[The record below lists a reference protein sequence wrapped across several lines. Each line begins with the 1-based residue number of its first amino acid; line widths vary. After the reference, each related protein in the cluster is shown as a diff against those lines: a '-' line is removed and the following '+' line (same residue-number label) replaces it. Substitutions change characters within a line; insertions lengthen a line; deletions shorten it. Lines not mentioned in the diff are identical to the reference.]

1 MKKFFTL
8 IAAALMSVCASAE
21 SSQAGVKLTYVNMDN
36 PDVAIGEVAAGS
48 TAQVGYN
55 KISNGTVGFA
65 NTGWKVNYVGY
76 IQVDASAVEGTI
88 QNVSLT
94 FDVSGSTDS
103 KRTTGWG
110 VGYNSS
116 AWSAGMTYNTANLS
130 ITTLGAQQKTST
142 KSSGTFETKTF
153 DITDAFA
160 EDEDK
165 IVTIVVYETAAAGG
179 YLKNPS
185 ATVTYTTGSVS
196 NYYIVRE
203 LDSETQIDTIT
214 YKSAIVGTDVSASET
229 DKAAVYVDGVKYVY
243 VSGGDN
249 TIKVDEDDTK
259 NYIHLTFKEADK
271 IDYTIESSLGSV
283 LSVGTSYVGDA
294 VNYAYPRYQELN
306 GSLYQ
311 SSVNNKQYTN
321 TFTPTAEN
329 SVAVVN
335 YNASNIYNIVY
346 CNDGEFI
353 QGFEEVKTGNLSI
366 RASNGAA
373 GFTADDVKIVSLPA
387 GKYKMVV
394 GAFTSKTS
402 KSDLNFTVGDNA
414 YTASSSGNLS
424 ENTSPEFTL
433 TNEKND
439 VVFLGSTSS
448 VDAQLDYIYIQK
460 TGEYKYFEME
470 TNLPDTITVTL
481 GEVED
486 YAKLNLSK
494 YISVNTNADK
504 YFPIIYYAVAEE
516 GVDKKDA
523 TYTRVDSDKPLY
535 EVITEPGAYY
545 VFADVVAAY
554 GELIVGKK
562 STDTIVVV
570 LKEKEAEPA
579 EEPGVKYSYTLT
591 SDITALST
599 YAVTGGSIDLLSGS
613 LETKNNLYGQK
624 SGSAITAQVNMERK
638 LKVNDCIKLTMFCA
652 SSNKAT
658 GFDITKDGTTSLV
671 YFQLPS
677 DNNRDNKYTVEYIV
691 KESDVDLIGVDTFSI
706 KRITAADNLYLT
718 GVEVEVL
725 EKKAPEFT
733 VQPVGKNVKKY
744 EYVKIPVKATGFP
757 EPTYQWYVNG
767 EPVDYDSEFGIYIG
781 EPKTYTVYVTA
792 TNSEGSTN
800 SEVIE
805 LKALD
810 DIMVIG
816 NRFVVSTDVEVA
828 DGLSFIAENGKV
840 ILLENGNFSVQRADS
855 TEAPAGYSA
864 IISGT
869 VNPTVNVNDNI
880 ATGVCY
886 GVEPFKNGVFTF
898 VGKFNAGKEI
908 NIMKFTYGVEAKG
921 TAGSLQADVETEPV
935 SFKVGETE
943 YPSGSSFDA
952 NYNGPISFDVDNQH
966 GYIIYAT
973 GSKIGMYGFY
983 FTEAT
988 AVDGVSEA
996 QESVKKEGKFI
1007 ENGQIVILKAGK
1019 KFNAA
1024 GAQIK

>member
-8 IAAALMSVCASAE
+8 IAAAMMALGVSAE
-21 SSQAGVKLTYVNMDN
+21 SYTPTVKMTYVNQSSADTSY
-36 PDVAIGEVAAGS
+36 GEVTSAS
-48 TAQVGYN
+48 TGYN
-55 KISNGTVGFA
+55 KFSNGTVGFG
-65 NTGWKVNYVGY
+65 N
-76 IQVDASAVEGTI
+76 
-88 QNVSLT
+88 
-94 FDVSGSTDS
+94 
-103 KRTTGWG
+103 TGWG
-110 VGYNSS
+110 VNYITYIEVDASGLPENATVTEAKLTATVSGPDRGHTFNIGYNTS
-116 AWSAGMTYNTANLS
+116 AWSADLTYNTADKTATSLNSTLTTTAGRGS
-130 ITTLGAQQKTST
+130 IG
-142 KSSGTFETKTF
+142 TKTGDF
-153 DITDAFA
+153 IITDAF
-160 EDEDK
+160 K
-165 IVTIVVYETAAAGG
+165 SSKKVTLLIWDTAAGG
-179 YLKNPS
+179 GTVSDVS
-185 ATVTYTTGSVS
+185 ASITYTTETTSS
-196 NYYIVRE
+196 YYVVRE
-203 LDSETQIDTIT
+203 LDANTQIDTIT
-214 YKSAIVGTDVSASET
+214 YIGTIVGTDVSASET

-243 VSGGDN
+243 VSGDN

-353 QGFEEVKTGNLSI
+353 QGFEEVKTGNLPI

-402 KSDLNFTVGDNA
+402 QSDLNFTVGDNA

-494 YISVNTNADK
+494 YISVNTNADE

-591 SDITALST
+591 SEITALGT
-599 YAVTGGSIDLLSGS
+599 YEVTGGSIDLLSGS
-613 LETKNNLYGQK
+613 LEKKNELYGQK

-677 DNNRDNKYTVEYIV
+677 GYNKANKYTVEYIV

-767 EPVDYDSEFGIYIG
+767 EPVDYDSELGIYIG

-792 TNSEGSTN
+792 TNSEGSTK
-800 SEVIE
+800 SEEIE

-810 DIMVIG
+810 DITVNG
-816 NRFVVSTDVEVA
+816 NSFVVSPDMEVA
-828 DGLSFIAENGKV
+828 DGLSFISENGEV
-840 ILLENGNFSVQRADS
+840 TLLENGNFSVQRADS

-886 GVEPFKNGVFTF
+886 GVVPFKNGVFTF
-898 VGKFNAGKEI
+898 VGKFNAGKAI

-943 YPSGSSFDA
+943 YPSGSTFDA

-973 GSKIGMYGFY
+973 GSKIGMYGFD

>member
-8 IAAALMSVCASAE
+8 IAAAMMALGVSAE
-21 SSQAGVKLTYVNMDN
+21 SYTPTVKMTYVNQSSADTSY
-36 PDVAIGEVAAGS
+36 GEVTSAS
-48 TAQVGYN
+48 TGYN
-55 KISNGTVGFA
+55 KFSNGTVGFG
-65 NTGWKVNYVGY
+65 N
-76 IQVDASAVEGTI
+76 
-88 QNVSLT
+88 
-94 FDVSGSTDS
+94 
-103 KRTTGWG
+103 TGWG
-110 VGYNSS
+110 VNYITYIEVDASGLPENATVTEAKLTATVSGPDRGHTFNIGYNTS
-116 AWSAGMTYNTANLS
+116 AWSADLTYNTADKTATSLNSTLTTTAGRGS
-130 ITTLGAQQKTST
+130 IG
-142 KSSGTFETKTF
+142 TKTGDF
-153 DITDAFA
+153 IITDAF
-160 EDEDK
+160 K
-165 IVTIVVYETAAAGG
+165 SSKKVTLLIWDTAAGG
-179 YLKNPS
+179 GTVSGVS
-185 ATVTYTTGSVS
+185 ASITYTTETTSS
-196 NYYIVRE
+196 YYVVRE
-203 LDSETQIDTIT
+203 LDANTQIDTIT
-214 YKSAIVGTDVSASET
+214 YIGNVVGTDVSASET

-271 IDYTIESSLGSV
+271 IDYTIESSLGTV

-353 QGFEEVKTGNLSI
+353 QGFEEVKTGNLPI

-494 YISVNTNADK
+494 YISVNTNADE

-579 EEPGVKYSYTLT
+579 EKPGVKYSYTLT
-591 SDITALST
+591 SDITALGN

-613 LETKNNLYGQK
+613 FEKKNELYGQK

-677 DNNRDNKYTVEYIV
+677 GYNKANKYTVEYIV

-733 VQPVGKNVKKY
+733 VQPVGKNVKTY

-767 EPVDYDSEFGIYIG
+767 EPVDYDSELGIYIG

-828 DGLSFIAENGKV
+828 DGLSFISENGKV

-898 VGKFNAGKEI
+898 VGKFNAGKAI

-943 YPSGSSFDA
+943 YPSGSTFDA

-966 GYIIYAT
+966 GYIIYAS
-973 GSKIGMYGFY
+973 GSKIGMYGFD

>member
-8 IAAALMSVCASAE
+8 IAAAMMALGVSAE
-21 SSQAGVKLTYVNMDN
+21 SYTPTVKMTYVNQSSAD
-36 PDVAIGEVAAGS
+36 ASYGEVTSAS
-48 TAQVGYN
+48 TGFN
-55 KISNGTVGFA
+55 KFSNGTVGFG
-65 NTGWKVNYVGY
+65 N
-76 IQVDASAVEGTI
+76 
-88 QNVSLT
+88 
-94 FDVSGSTDS
+94 
-103 KRTTGWG
+103 TGWG
-110 VGYNSS
+110 VNFITYIEVDASGLPENATVTEAKLTATVSGPDRGHTFNIGYNTS
-116 AWSAGMTYNTANLS
+116 AWSADLTYNTADKTATSLNSTLTTTAGRGS
-130 ITTLGAQQKTST
+130 IG
-142 KSSGTFETKTF
+142 TKTGDF
-153 DITDAFA
+153 IITDAF
-160 EDEDK
+160 K
-165 IVTIVVYETAAAGG
+165 SSKKVTLLIWDTAAGG
-179 YLKNPS
+179 GTVSGVS
-185 ATVTYTTGSVS
+185 ASITYTTETTSS
-196 NYYIVRE
+196 YYVVRE
-203 LDSETQIDTIT
+203 LDANTQIDTIT
-214 YKSAIVGTDVSASET
+214 YIGNVVGTDVSASET

-243 VSGGDN
+243 VSGDN

-271 IDYTIESSLGSV
+271 IDYTIKSSLGSV

-353 QGFEEVKTGNLSI
+353 QGFEEVKTGNLPI

-402 KSDLNFTVGDNA
+402 QSDLNFTVGGNA
-414 YTASSSGNLS
+414 YTASSSVNLS

-494 YISVNTNADK
+494 YISVNTNADE

-570 LKEKEAEPA
+570 FKEKEAEPA

-591 SDITALST
+591 SEITALGT
-599 YAVTGGSIDLLSGS
+599 YAVTGGSIELVSGS

-624 SGSAITAQVNMERK
+624 SGSAQVNMERK
-638 LKVNDCIKLTMFCA
+638 LKVNDCIKLTMFCS

-677 DNNRDNKYTVEYIV
+677 GNNKDNKYTVEYIV

-706 KRITAADNLYLT
+706 KKITAADNLYLT

-767 EPVDYDSEFGIYIG
+767 EPVDYDSELGIYIG

-792 TNSEGSTN
+792 TNSEGSTK
-800 SEVIE
+800 SEEIE

-816 NRFVVSTDVEVA
+816 NSFVVSPDMEVA
-828 DGLSFIAENGKV
+828 DGLSFIAENGEV
-840 ILLENGNFSVQRADS
+840 TLLENGNFSVQAADA

-869 VNPTVNVNDNI
+869 VNPTVNFNDNT

-886 GVEPFKNGVFTF
+886 GVVPFKNGVFTF
-898 VGKFNAGKEI
+898 VGKFNAGKAI

-966 GYIIYAT
+966 GYIIYAS

>member
-8 IAAALMSVCASAE
+8 IAAAMMALGVSAE
-21 SSQAGVKLTYVNMDN
+21 SYTPTVKMTYVNQSSADTSY
-36 PDVAIGEVAAGS
+36 GEVTSAS
-48 TAQVGYN
+48 TGYN
-55 KISNGTVGFA
+55 KFSNGTVGFG
-65 NTGWKVNYVGY
+65 N
-76 IQVDASAVEGTI
+76 
-88 QNVSLT
+88 
-94 FDVSGSTDS
+94 
-103 KRTTGWG
+103 TGWG
-110 VGYNSS
+110 VNFITYIEVDASGLPENATVTEAKLTATVSGPDRGHTFNIGYNTS
-116 AWSAGMTYNTANLS
+116 AWSADLTYNTADKTATSLNSTLTTTAGRGS
-130 ITTLGAQQKTST
+130 IG
-142 KSSGTFETKTF
+142 TKTGDF
-153 DITDAFA
+153 IITDAF
-160 EDEDK
+160 K
-165 IVTIVVYETAAAGG
+165 SSKKVTLLIWDTAAGG
-179 YLKNPS
+179 GTVSGVS
-185 ATVTYTTGSVS
+185 ASITYTTETTSS
-196 NYYIVRE
+196 YYVVRE
-203 LDSETQIDTIT
+203 LDANTQIDTIT
-214 YKSAIVGTDVSASET
+214 YIGTIVGTDVSASET

-243 VSGGDN
+243 VSGDN

-271 IDYTIESSLGSV
+271 IDYTIKSSLGSV

-353 QGFEEVKTGNLSI
+353 QGFEEVKTGNLPI

-402 KSDLNFTVGDNA
+402 SQYNLNFTVGDNA

-494 YISVNTNADK
+494 YISVNTNADE

-523 TYTRVDSDKPLY
+523 KYTRADSNKPLY

-591 SDITALST
+591 SDIKALGT
-599 YAVTGGSIDLLSGS
+599 YEVTGGSIELVSGS

-624 SGSAITAQVNMERK
+624 SGSAQVNMERK

-677 DNNRDNKYTVEYIV
+677 GNNKANKYTVEYIV

-733 VQPVGKNVKKY
+733 VQPVGKNVKTY

-800 SEVIE
+800 SDEIK

-816 NRFVVSTDVEVA
+816 NRFVVSPDVEVA
-828 DGLSFIAENGKV
+828 DGLSFIAENGEV
-840 ILLENGNFSVQRADS
+840 TLLENGNFSVQRADS

-869 VNPTVNVNDNI
+869 VNPTVNFNDNI

-886 GVEPFKNGVFTF
+886 GVVPFKNGVFTF
-898 VGKFNAGKEI
+898 VGKFNAGKAI

-921 TAGSLQADVETEPV
+921 TAGSLQADVETGPV

-943 YPSGSSFDA
+943 YPSGSTFDA
-952 NYNGPISFDVDNQH
+952 NYNGPISFNVDNQH
-966 GYIIYAT
+966 GYIIYAS
-973 GSKIGMYGFY
+973 GSKIGMYGFD

>member
-1 MKKFFTL
+1 
-8 IAAALMSVCASAE
+8 MSVCASAE
-21 SSQAGVKLTYVNMDN
+21 SSQAGVKLTYVDKDN

-88 QNVSLT
+88 QNVLLT
-94 FDVSGSTDS
+94 FDVSGSTDN

-130 ITTLGAQQKTST
+130 ITTLGAQQWTST

-353 QGFEEVKTGNLSI
+353 QGFEEVKTGNLPI

-402 KSDLNFTVGDNA
+402 SQYNLNFTVGDNA

-591 SDITALST
+591 SDITALRN

-613 LETKNNLYGQK
+613 FEEKNKLYGQK
-624 SGSAITAQVNMERK
+624 SGDAITAQVNMERK

-652 SSNKAT
+652 SSKKAT

-677 DNNRDNKYTVEYIV
+677 GNNKANKYTVEYIV

-828 DGLSFIAENGKV
+828 DGLSFIAENGEV
-840 ILLENGNFSVQRADS
+840 TLLENGNFSVQRADS

-886 GVEPFKNGVFTF
+886 GVVPFKNGVFTF
-898 VGKFNAGKEI
+898 VGKFNAGKAI

-943 YPSGSSFDA
+943 YASGSTFDA

-973 GSKIGMYGFY
+973 GSKIGMYGFD

>member
-1 MKKFFTL
+1 MALGVSAGDYTAPLTTTWSVQGGSNTAGVFTDTETHYYNNWGTSGWAAQAYTQFSL
-8 IAAALMSVCASAE
+8 ENIPVGESVTKATYTVTLNCSRGTRTADVTVLPVGANPADYQVLKAKADCGTQVATYSDITTSYATKTIDVTEQVKAALANGDSYIIM
-21 SSQAGVKLTYVNMDN
+21 
-36 PDVAIGEVAAGS
+36 AI
-48 TAQVGYN
+48 
-55 KISNGTVGFA
+55 
-65 NTGWKVNYVGY
+65 
-76 IQVDASAVEGTI
+76 
-88 QNVSLT
+88 
-94 FDVSGSTDS
+94 
-103 KRTTGWG
+103 
-110 VGYNSS
+110 
-116 AWSAGMTYNTANLS
+116 
-130 ITTLGAQQKTST
+130 
-142 KSSGTFETKTF
+142 
-153 DITDAFA
+153 
-160 EDEDK
+160 
-165 IVTIVVYETAAAGG
+165 
-179 YLKNPS
+179 
-185 ATVTYTTGSVS
+185 
-196 NYYIVRE
+196 
-203 LDSETQIDTIT
+203 
-214 YKSAIVGTDVSASET
+214 
-229 DKAAVYVDGVKYVY
+229 
-243 VSGGDN
+243 
-249 TIKVDEDDTK
+249 
-259 NYIHLTFKEADK
+259 
-271 IDYTIESSLGSV
+271 
-283 LSVGTSYVGDA
+283 
-294 VNYAYPRYQELN
+294 
-306 GSLYQ
+306 
-311 SSVNNKQYTN
+311 
-321 TFTPTAEN
+321 
-329 SVAVVN
+329 
-335 YNASNIYNIVY
+335 
-346 CNDGEFI
+346 
-353 QGFEEVKTGNLSI
+353 
-366 RASNGAA
+366 SNGAA
-373 GFTADDVKIVSLPA
+373 GGNIYGKAGATPPTLSISTVDASNMSGYIVKYMYNDTEIQKADTLPGVKGEAITLTNSQKANIYTEDIKYIYASDDASAFTVGEDTVTVTVNFREAAVYDYTYNAKLGDSEYLLKTGQSFEGDEVTVYYPKYMVEGTTLYTSGAYPFKATFTPTSTNYKEYKQYNVAEENSNVVLYSEAEDISGVIPFEDGNTEIRMSGGAVGEADSVVVAILKA
-387 GKYKMVV
+387 GKY
-394 GAFTSKTS
+394 
-402 KSDLNFTVGDNA
+402 
-414 YTASSSGNLS
+414 
-424 ENTSPEFTL
+424 TL
-433 TNEKND
+433 TSSTRSGETKFYVDGENILTLSSTGAVTD
-439 VVFLGSTSS
+439 ATSS
-448 VDAQLDYIYIQK
+448 EFIIKEDGTSVMAKNVLTSNHKNYFDYVLIRR
-460 TGEYKYFEME
+460 TGEY
-470 TNLPDTITVTL
+470 T
-481 GEVED
+481 
-486 YAKLNLSK
+486 
-494 YISVNTNADK
+494 
-504 YFPIIYYAVAEE
+504 
-516 GVDKKDA
+516 
-523 TYTRVDSDKPLY
+523 
-535 EVITEPGAYY
+535 
-545 VFADVVAAY
+545 
-554 GELIVGKK
+554 
-562 STDTIVVV
+562 
-570 LKEKEAEPA
+570 

-591 SDITALST
+591 SDITALGN

-613 LETKNNLYGQK
+613 LEKKNELYGQK

-677 DNNRDNKYTVEYIV
+677 GYNKANKYTVEYIV

-733 VQPVGKNVKKY
+733 VQPVGKNVKTY

-757 EPTYQWYVNG
+757 EPTYQWYVDG

-810 DIMVIG
+810 DITVNG
-816 NRFVVSTDVEVA
+816 NSFVVSTDMEVA
-828 DGLSFIAENGKV
+828 DGLSFIAEYGKV

-886 GVEPFKNGVFTF
+886 GVEPLKNGVFTF
-898 VGKFNAGKEI
+898 VGKFNAGKAI

-973 GSKIGMYGFY
+973 GSKIGMYGFD

>member
-1 MKKFFTL
+1 M
-8 IAAALMSVCASAE
+8 ALGVSAE
-21 SSQAGVKLTYVNMDN
+21 SYTPTVKMTYVNQSDA
-36 PDVAIGEVAAGS
+36 DASYGEVTSAS
-48 TAQVGYN
+48 TGFN
-55 KISNGTVGFA
+55 KFSNGTVGFG
-65 NTGWKVNYVGY
+65 N
-76 IQVDASAVEGTI
+76 
-88 QNVSLT
+88 
-94 FDVSGSTDS
+94 
-103 KRTTGWG
+103 TGWG
-110 VGYNSS
+110 VNFITYIEVDASGLPENATVTEAKLTATVSGPDRGHTFNIGYNTS
-116 AWSAGMTYNTANLS
+116 AWSADLTYNTADKTATSLNSTLTTTAGRGS
-130 ITTLGAQQKTST
+130 IG
-142 KSSGTFETKTF
+142 TKTGDF
-153 DITDAFA
+153 IITDAF
-160 EDEDK
+160 K
-165 IVTIVVYETAAAGG
+165 SSKKVTLLIWDTAAGG
-179 YLKNPS
+179 GTVSDVS
-185 ATVTYTTGSVS
+185 ASITYTTETTSS
-196 NYYIVRE
+196 YYVVRE
-203 LDSETQIDTIT
+203 LDANTQIDTIT
-214 YKSAIVGTDVSASET
+214 YIGNVVGTDVSASET

-271 IDYTIESSLGSV
+271 IGYTIESSLGSV

-353 QGFEEVKTGNLSI
+353 QGFEEVKTGNLPI

-481 GEVED
+481 GEAED

-494 YISVNTNADK
+494 YISVNTNADE

-545 VFADVVAAY
+545 VFADVIAAY

-591 SDITALST
+591 SDIKALGT
-599 YAVTGGSIDLLSGS
+599 YEVTGGSIELVSGS

-624 SGSAITAQVNMERK
+624 SGSAQVNMERK
-638 LKVNDCIKLTMFCA
+638 LKVNDCIKLTMFCS

-677 DNNRDNKYTVEYIV
+677 GNNKANKYTVEYIV

-767 EPVDYDSEFGIYIG
+767 EPVDYDSELGIYIG

-792 TNSEGSTN
+792 TNSEGSTK
-800 SEVIE
+800 SEEIE

-810 DIMVIG
+810 DITVNG
-816 NRFVVSTDVEVA
+816 NSFVVSPDMEVA
-828 DGLSFIAENGKV
+828 DGLSFISENGEV
-840 ILLENGNFSVQRADS
+840 TLLENGNFSVQAADA

-869 VNPTVNVNDNI
+869 VNPTVNFNDNI

-886 GVEPFKNGVFTF
+886 GVVPFKNGVFTF
-898 VGKFNAGKEI
+898 VGKFNAGKAI

-943 YPSGSSFDA
+943 YPSGSTFDA
-952 NYNGPISFDVDNQH
+952 TYNGPISFDVDNQH

-973 GSKIGMYGFY
+973 GSKIGMYGFD

>member
-8 IAAALMSVCASAE
+8 IAAAMMALGVSAE
-21 SSQAGVKLTYVNMDN
+21 SYTPTVKMTYVNQSSADTSY
-36 PDVAIGEVAAGS
+36 GEVTSAS
-48 TAQVGYN
+48 TGYN
-55 KISNGTVGFA
+55 KFSNGTVGFG
-65 NTGWKVNYVGY
+65 N
-76 IQVDASAVEGTI
+76 
-88 QNVSLT
+88 
-94 FDVSGSTDS
+94 
-103 KRTTGWG
+103 TGWG
-110 VGYNSS
+110 VNFITYIEVDASGLPENATVTEAKLTATVSGPDRGHTFNIGYNTS
-116 AWSAGMTYNTANLS
+116 AWSADLTYNTADKTATSLNSTLTTTAGRGS
-130 ITTLGAQQKTST
+130 IG
-142 KSSGTFETKTF
+142 TKTGDF
-153 DITDAFA
+153 IITDAF
-160 EDEDK
+160 K
-165 IVTIVVYETAAAGG
+165 SSKKVTLLIWDTAAGG
-179 YLKNPS
+179 GTVSGVS
-185 ATVTYTTGSVS
+185 ASITYTTETTSS
-196 NYYIVRE
+196 YYVVRE
-203 LDSETQIDTIT
+203 LDANTQIDTIT
-214 YKSAIVGTDVSASET
+214 YIGTIVGTDVSASET

-353 QGFEEVKTGNLSI
+353 QGFEEVKTGNLPI

-494 YISVNTNADK
+494 YISVNTNADE

-591 SDITALST
+591 SDITALGT
-599 YAVTGGSIDLLSGS
+599 YAVTGGSIELVSGS

-624 SGSAITAQVNMERK
+624 SGSAQVNMERK
-638 LKVNDCIKLTMFCA
+638 LKVNDCIKLTMFCS

-677 DNNRDNKYTVEYIV
+677 GNNKANKYTVEYIV

-767 EPVDYDSEFGIYIG
+767 EPVDYDSELGIYIG

-792 TNSEGSTN
+792 TNSEGSTK
-800 SEVIE
+800 SEEIE

-810 DIMVIG
+810 DITVNG
-816 NRFVVSTDVEVA
+816 NSFVVSPDMEVA
-828 DGLSFIAENGKV
+828 DGLSFISENGEV
-840 ILLENGNFSVQRADS
+840 TLLENGNFSVQAADA

-869 VNPTVNVNDNI
+869 VNPTVNFNDNT

-886 GVEPFKNGVFTF
+886 GVVPFKNGVFTF
-898 VGKFNAGKEI
+898 VGKFNAGKAI

-943 YPSGSSFDA
+943 YASGSTFDA

-973 GSKIGMYGFY
+973 GSKIGMYGFD

>member
-8 IAAALMSVCASAE
+8 IAAAMMALGVSAGDYTAPLTTTWSVQGGSNT
-21 SSQAGVKLTYVNMDN
+21 AGVFTDTETHYYNNWGTSGWAAQAYTQFSLENIPVGESVTKATYTVTLNCSRGTRTADVTVLPVGAN
-36 PDVAIGEVAAGS
+36 PADYQVLKAKADCGTQVA
-48 TAQVGYN
+48 
-55 KISNGTVGFA
+55 
-65 NTGWKVNYVGY
+65 
-76 IQVDASAVEGTI
+76 
-88 QNVSLT
+88 
-94 FDVSGSTDS
+94 
-103 KRTTGWG
+103 
-110 VGYNSS
+110 
-116 AWSAGMTYNTANLS
+116 TYS
-130 ITTLGAQQKTST
+130 DITTSYA
-142 KSSGTFETKTF
+142 TKTI
-153 DITDAFA
+153 D
-160 EDEDK
+160 
-165 IVTIVVYETAAAGG
+165 VTEQV
-179 YLKNPS
+179 
-185 ATVTYTTGSVS
+185 
-196 NYYIVRE
+196 
-203 LDSETQIDTIT
+203 
-214 YKSAIVGTDVSASET
+214 
-229 DKAAVYVDGVKYVY
+229 KAALAN
-243 VSGGDN
+243 GDS
-249 TIKVDEDDTK
+249 
-259 NYIHLTFKEADK
+259 YIIMA
-271 IDYTIESSLGSV
+271 I
-283 LSVGTSYVGDA
+283 
-294 VNYAYPRYQELN
+294 
-306 GSLYQ
+306 
-311 SSVNNKQYTN
+311 
-321 TFTPTAEN
+321 
-329 SVAVVN
+329 
-335 YNASNIYNIVY
+335 
-346 CNDGEFI
+346 
-353 QGFEEVKTGNLSI
+353 
-366 RASNGAA
+366 SNGAA
-373 GFTADDVKIVSLPA
+373 GGNIYGKAGATPPTLSISTVDASNMSGYIVKYMYNDTEIQKADTLPGVKGEAITLTNSQKANIYTEDIKYIYASDDASAFTVGEDTVTVTVNFREAAVYDYTYNAKLGDSEYLLKTGQSFEGDEVTVYYPKYMVEGTTLYTSGAYPFKATFTPTSTNYKEYKQYNVAEENSNVVLYSEAEDISGVIPFEDGNTEIRMSGGAVGEADSVVVAILKA
-387 GKYKMVV
+387 GKY
-394 GAFTSKTS
+394 
-402 KSDLNFTVGDNA
+402 
-414 YTASSSGNLS
+414 
-424 ENTSPEFTL
+424 TL
-433 TNEKND
+433 TSSTRSGETKFYVDGENILTLSSTGAVTD
-439 VVFLGSTSS
+439 ATSS
-448 VDAQLDYIYIQK
+448 EFIIKEDGTSVMAKNVLTSNHKNYFDYVLIRR
-460 TGEYKYFEME
+460 TGEY
-470 TNLPDTITVTL
+470 T
-481 GEVED
+481 
-486 YAKLNLSK
+486 
-494 YISVNTNADK
+494 
-504 YFPIIYYAVAEE
+504 
-516 GVDKKDA
+516 
-523 TYTRVDSDKPLY
+523 
-535 EVITEPGAYY
+535 
-545 VFADVVAAY
+545 
-554 GELIVGKK
+554 
-562 STDTIVVV
+562 
-570 LKEKEAEPA
+570 

-591 SDITALST
+591 SDITALGN

-613 LETKNNLYGQK
+613 LEKKNELYGQK
-624 SGSAITAQVNMERK
+624 SGDAITAQVNMERK

-677 DNNRDNKYTVEYIV
+677 GYNKANKYTVEYIV

-733 VQPVGKNVKKY
+733 VQPVGKNVKTY

-757 EPTYQWYVNG
+757 EPTYQWYVDG

-810 DIMVIG
+810 DITVNG
-816 NRFVVSTDVEVA
+816 NSFVVSTDMEVA
-828 DGLSFIAENGKV
+828 DGLSFIAKYGKV

-973 GSKIGMYGFY
+973 GSKIGMYGFD

>member
-8 IAAALMSVCASAE
+8 IAAAMMALGVSAE
-21 SSQAGVKLTYVNMDN
+21 SYTPTVKMTYVNQSSADTSY
-36 PDVAIGEVAAGS
+36 GEVTSAS
-48 TAQVGYN
+48 TGYN
-55 KISNGTVGFA
+55 KFSNGTVGFG
-65 NTGWKVNYVGY
+65 N
-76 IQVDASAVEGTI
+76 
-88 QNVSLT
+88 
-94 FDVSGSTDS
+94 
-103 KRTTGWG
+103 TGWG
-110 VGYNSS
+110 VNFITYIEVDASGLPENATVTEAKLTATVSGPDRGHTFNIGYNTS
-116 AWSAGMTYNTANLS
+116 AWSADLTYNTADKTATSLNSTL
-130 ITTLGAQQKTST
+130 TTTAGKGST
-142 KSSGTFETKTF
+142 GTKTGDF
-153 DITDAFA
+153 IITDAF
-160 EDEDK
+160 K
-165 IVTIVVYETAAAGG
+165 SSKKVTLLIWDTAAGG
-179 YLKNPS
+179 GTVSGVS
-185 ATVTYTTGSVS
+185 ASITYTTETTSS
-196 NYYIVRE
+196 YYVVRE
-203 LDSETQIDTIT
+203 LDANTQIDTIT
-214 YKSAIVGTDVSASET
+214 YIGTIVGTDVSASET

-271 IDYTIESSLGSV
+271 IVYTINSSLGSV
-283 LSVGTSYVGDA
+283 LSGGTSYVGDA

-353 QGFEEVKTGNLSI
+353 QGFEEVKTGNLPI

-402 KSDLNFTVGDNA
+402 KNDLNFTVGDNA
-414 YTASSSGNLS
+414 YTASSSSNLS

-448 VDAQLDYIYIQK
+448 ADAQLDYIYIQK

-481 GEVED
+481 GEAED

-494 YISVNTNADK
+494 YISVNTNADE

-523 TYTRVDSDKPLY
+523 KYTRADSDKPLY
-535 EVITEPGAYY
+535 EVITEPGTYY

-579 EEPGVKYSYTLT
+579 EKPGVKYSYTLT
-591 SDITALST
+591 SGITELGN
-599 YAVTGGSIDLLSGS
+599 YAVTGGSIELVSGS
-613 LETKNNLYGQK
+613 LEEKNKLYGQK
-624 SGSAITAQVNMERK
+624 SGDAITAQVNMERK
-638 LKVNDCIKLTMFCA
+638 LKVNDCIKLTMFCS

-677 DNNRDNKYTVEYIV
+677 GNNKANKYTVEYIV

-767 EPVDYDSEFGIYIG
+767 EPVDYDSELGIYIG

-792 TNSEGSTN
+792 TNSEGSTK
-800 SEVIE
+800 SEEIE

-810 DIMVIG
+810 DITVNG
-816 NRFVVSTDVEVA
+816 NSFVVSPDMEVA
-828 DGLSFIAENGKV
+828 DGLSFISENGEV
-840 ILLENGNFSVQRADS
+840 TLLENGNFSVQAADA

-869 VNPTVNVNDNI
+869 VNPTVNFNDNT

-886 GVEPFKNGVFTF
+886 GVVPFKNGVFTF
-898 VGKFNAGKEI
+898 VGKFNAGKAI

-943 YPSGSSFDA
+943 YPSGSTFDA
-952 NYNGPISFDVDNQH
+952 TYNGPISFDVDNQH

-973 GSKIGMYGFY
+973 GSKIGMYGFD

>member
-1 MKKFFTL
+1 M
-8 IAAALMSVCASAE
+8 ALGVSAE
-21 SSQAGVKLTYVNMDN
+21 SYTPTVKMTYVNQSSADTSY
-36 PDVAIGEVAAGS
+36 GEVTSAS
-48 TAQVGYN
+48 TGYN
-55 KISNGTVGFA
+55 KFSNGTVGFG
-65 NTGWKVNYVGY
+65 N
-76 IQVDASAVEGTI
+76 
-88 QNVSLT
+88 
-94 FDVSGSTDS
+94 
-103 KRTTGWG
+103 TGWG
-110 VGYNSS
+110 VNFITYIEVDASGLPENATVTEAKLTATVSGPDRGHTFNIGYNTS
-116 AWSAGMTYNTANLS
+116 AWSADLTYNTADKTATSLNSTLTTTAGRGS
-130 ITTLGAQQKTST
+130 IG
-142 KSSGTFETKTF
+142 TKTGDF
-153 DITDAFA
+153 IITDAF
-160 EDEDK
+160 K
-165 IVTIVVYETAAAGG
+165 SSKKVTLLIWDTAAGG
-179 YLKNPS
+179 GTVSDVS
-185 ATVTYTTGSVS
+185 ASITYTTETTSS
-196 NYYIVRE
+196 YYVVRE

-214 YKSAIVGTDVSASET
+214 YIGNVVGTDVSASET

-283 LSVGTSYVGDA
+283 LSGGTSYVGDA

-353 QGFEEVKTGNLSI
+353 QGFEEVKTGNLPI

-481 GEVED
+481 GEAED

-494 YISVNTNADK
+494 YISVNTNADE

-591 SDITALST
+591 SDITALAN

-613 LETKNNLYGQK
+613 LEPKNGLYGQK
-624 SGSAITAQVNMERK
+624 SGDAITAQVNMERK
-638 LKVNDCIKLTMFCA
+638 LKVNDCIKLTMFCS

-677 DNNRDNKYTVEYIV
+677 GYNKANKYTVEYIV

-733 VQPVGKNVKKY
+733 VQPVGKNVKTY

-757 EPTYQWYVNG
+757 EPTYQWYVDG
-767 EPVDYDSEFGIYIG
+767 EPVDYNSEFGIYIG

-810 DIMVIG
+810 NIMVIG
-816 NRFVVSTDVEVA
+816 NRFVVSPDMEVA
-828 DGLSFIAENGKV
+828 DGLSFISENGEV
-840 ILLENGNFSVQRADS
+840 TLLENGNFSVQAADA

-869 VNPTVNVNDNI
+869 VNPTVNFNDNI

-886 GVEPFKNGVFTF
+886 GVVPLKNGVFTF
-898 VGKFNAGKEI
+898 VGKFNAGKAI

-943 YPSGSSFDA
+943 YDSGSTFDA

-973 GSKIGMYGFY
+973 GSKIGMYGFD

>member
-1 MKKFFTL
+1 M
-8 IAAALMSVCASAE
+8 ALGVSAE
-21 SSQAGVKLTYVNMDN
+21 SYTPTVKMTYVNQSSADTSY
-36 PDVAIGEVAAGS
+36 GEVTSAS
-48 TAQVGYN
+48 TGYN
-55 KISNGTVGFA
+55 KFSNGTVGFG
-65 NTGWKVNYVGY
+65 N
-76 IQVDASAVEGTI
+76 
-88 QNVSLT
+88 
-94 FDVSGSTDS
+94 
-103 KRTTGWG
+103 TGWG
-110 VGYNSS
+110 VNFITYIEVDASGLPENATVTEAKLTATVSGPDRGHTFNIGYNTS
-116 AWSAGMTYNTANLS
+116 AWSADLTYNTADKTATSLNSTL
-130 ITTLGAQQKTST
+130 TTTAGKGST
-142 KSSGTFETKTF
+142 GTKTGDF
-153 DITDAFA
+153 IITDAF
-160 EDEDK
+160 K
-165 IVTIVVYETAAAGG
+165 SSKKVTLLIWDTAAGG
-179 YLKNPS
+179 GTVSGVS
-185 ATVTYTTGSVS
+185 ASITYTTETTSS
-196 NYYIVRE
+196 YYVVRE
-203 LDSETQIDTIT
+203 LDANTQIDTIT
-214 YKSAIVGTDVSASET
+214 YIGTIVGTDVSASET

-271 IDYTIESSLGSV
+271 IVYTINSSLGSV
-283 LSVGTSYVGDA
+283 LSGGTSYVGDA

-353 QGFEEVKTGNLSI
+353 QGFEEVKTGNLPI

-402 KSDLNFTVGDNA
+402 KNDLNFTVGDNA
-414 YTASSSGNLS
+414 YTASSSSNLS

-448 VDAQLDYIYIQK
+448 ADAQLDYIYIQK

-481 GEVED
+481 GEAED

-494 YISVNTNADK
+494 YISVNTNADE

-523 TYTRVDSDKPLY
+523 KYTRADSDKPLY
-535 EVITEPGAYY
+535 EVITEPGTYY

-579 EEPGVKYSYTLT
+579 EKPGVKYSYTLT
-591 SDITALST
+591 SGITELGN
-599 YAVTGGSIDLLSGS
+599 YAVTGGSIELVSGS
-613 LETKNNLYGQK
+613 LEEKNKLYGQK
-624 SGSAITAQVNMERK
+624 SGDAITAQVNMERK
-638 LKVNDCIKLTMFCA
+638 LKVNDCIKLTMFCS

-677 DNNRDNKYTVEYIV
+677 GNNKANKYTVEYIV

-767 EPVDYDSEFGIYIG
+767 EPVDYDSELGIYIG

-792 TNSEGSTN
+792 TNSEGSTK
-800 SEVIE
+800 SEEIE

-810 DIMVIG
+810 DITVNG
-816 NRFVVSTDVEVA
+816 NSFVVSPDMEVA
-828 DGLSFIAENGKV
+828 DGLSFISENGEV
-840 ILLENGNFSVQRADS
+840 TLLENGNFSVQAADA

-869 VNPTVNVNDNI
+869 VNPTVNFNDNT

-886 GVEPFKNGVFTF
+886 GVVPFKNGVFTF
-898 VGKFNAGKEI
+898 VGKFNAGKAI

-943 YPSGSSFDA
+943 YPSGSTFDA
-952 NYNGPISFDVDNQH
+952 TYNGPISFDVDNQH

-973 GSKIGMYGFY
+973 GSKIGMYGFD

>member
-8 IAAALMSVCASAE
+8 IAAAMMALGVSAE
-21 SSQAGVKLTYVNMDN
+21 SYTPTVKMTYVNQSSAD
-36 PDVAIGEVAAGS
+36 ASYGEVTSAS
-48 TAQVGYN
+48 TGFN
-55 KISNGTVGFA
+55 KFSNGTVGFG
-65 NTGWKVNYVGY
+65 N
-76 IQVDASAVEGTI
+76 
-88 QNVSLT
+88 
-94 FDVSGSTDS
+94 
-103 KRTTGWG
+103 TGWG
-110 VGYNSS
+110 VNFITYIEVDASGLPENATVTEAKLTATVSGPDRGHTFNIGYNTS
-116 AWSAGMTYNTANLS
+116 AWSADLTYNTADKTATSLNSTLTTTAGRGS
-130 ITTLGAQQKTST
+130 IG
-142 KSSGTFETKTF
+142 TKTGDF
-153 DITDAFA
+153 IITDAF
-160 EDEDK
+160 K
-165 IVTIVVYETAAAGG
+165 SSKKVTLLIWDTAAGG
-179 YLKNPS
+179 GTVSGVS
-185 ATVTYTTGSVS
+185 ASITYTTETTSS
-196 NYYIVRE
+196 YYVVRE
-203 LDSETQIDTIT
+203 LDANTQIDTIT
-214 YKSAIVGTDVSASET
+214 YIGNVVGTDVSASET

-243 VSGGDN
+243 VSGDN

-271 IDYTIESSLGSV
+271 IDYTIKSSLGSV

-353 QGFEEVKTGNLSI
+353 QGFEEVKTGNLPI

-402 KSDLNFTVGDNA
+402 QSDLNFTVGGNA
-414 YTASSSGNLS
+414 YTASSSVNLS

-494 YISVNTNADK
+494 YISVNTNADE

-591 SDITALST
+591 SDITALGT

-613 LETKNNLYGQK
+613 FETKNNLYGQK

-638 LKVNDCIKLTMFCA
+638 LKVNDCIKLTMFCS

-677 DNNRDNKYTVEYIV
+677 GNNKANKYTVEYIV

-767 EPVDYDSEFGIYIG
+767 EPVDYDSELGIYIG

-792 TNSEGSTN
+792 TNSEGSTK
-800 SEVIE
+800 SEEIE

-816 NRFVVSTDVEVA
+816 NSFVVSPDMEVA
-828 DGLSFIAENGKV
+828 DGLSFIAENGEV
-840 ILLENGNFSVQRADS
+840 TLLENGNFSVQAADA

-869 VNPTVNVNDNI
+869 VNPTVNFNDNT

-886 GVEPFKNGVFTF
+886 GVVPFKNGVFTF
-898 VGKFNAGKEI
+898 VGKFNAGKAI

-966 GYIIYAT
+966 GYIIYAS

>member
-1 MKKFFTL
+1 M
-8 IAAALMSVCASAE
+8 ALGVSAE
-21 SSQAGVKLTYVNMDN
+21 SYTPTVKMTYVNQSSADTSY
-36 PDVAIGEVAAGS
+36 GEVTSAS
-48 TAQVGYN
+48 TGYN
-55 KISNGTVGFA
+55 KFSNGTVGFG
-65 NTGWKVNYVGY
+65 N
-76 IQVDASAVEGTI
+76 
-88 QNVSLT
+88 
-94 FDVSGSTDS
+94 
-103 KRTTGWG
+103 TGWG
-110 VGYNSS
+110 VNFITYIEVDASGLPENATVTEAKLTATVSGPDRGHTFNIGYNTS
-116 AWSAGMTYNTANLS
+116 AWSADLTYNTADKTATSLNSTLTTTAGRGS
-130 ITTLGAQQKTST
+130 IG
-142 KSSGTFETKTF
+142 TKTGDF
-153 DITDAFA
+153 IITDAF
-160 EDEDK
+160 K
-165 IVTIVVYETAAAGG
+165 SSKKVTLLIWDTAAGG
-179 YLKNPS
+179 GTVSGVS
-185 ATVTYTTGSVS
+185 ASITYTTETTSS
-196 NYYIVRE
+196 YYVVRE
-203 LDSETQIDTIT
+203 LDANTQIDTIT
-214 YKSAIVGTDVSASET
+214 YIGTIVGTDVSASET

-243 VSGGDN
+243 VSGDN

-271 IDYTIESSLGSV
+271 IDYTIKSSLGSV
-283 LSVGTSYVGDA
+283 LSGGTSYVGDA

-353 QGFEEVKTGNLSI
+353 QGFEEVKTGNLPI

-481 GEVED
+481 GEEED
-486 YAKLNLSK
+486 YAKLNFSD
-494 YISVNTNADK
+494 YIISVNTNADE

-570 LKEKEAEPA
+570 FKEKEAEPA

-591 SDITALST
+591 SGITALGN

-613 LETKNNLYGQK
+613 FEEKNKLYGQK
-624 SGSAITAQVNMERK
+624 SGSDITAQVNMERK

-677 DNNRDNKYTVEYIV
+677 GNNKDNKYTVEYIV

-706 KRITAADNLYLT
+706 KKITAADNLYLT

-792 TNSEGSTN
+792 TNSEGSTK
-800 SEVIE
+800 SEEIE

-816 NRFVVSTDVEVA
+816 NSFVVSPDMEVA
-828 DGLSFIAENGKV
+828 DGLSFIAENGEV
-840 ILLENGNFSVQRADS
+840 TLLENGNFSVQAADA

-869 VNPTVNVNDNI
+869 VNPTVNFNDNT

-886 GVEPFKNGVFTF
+886 GVVPFKNGVFTF
-898 VGKFNAGKEI
+898 VGKFNAGKAI

-943 YPSGSSFDA
+943 YDSGSTFDA

-966 GYIIYAT
+966 GYIIYAS
-973 GSKIGMYGFY
+973 GSKIGMYGFD

>member
-8 IAAALMSVCASAE
+8 IAAAMMALGVSAE
-21 SSQAGVKLTYVNMDN
+21 SYTPTVKMTYVNQSSADTSY
-36 PDVAIGEVAAGS
+36 GEVTSAS
-48 TAQVGYN
+48 TGYN
-55 KISNGTVGFA
+55 KFSNGTVGFG
-65 NTGWKVNYVGY
+65 N
-76 IQVDASAVEGTI
+76 
-88 QNVSLT
+88 
-94 FDVSGSTDS
+94 
-103 KRTTGWG
+103 TGWG
-110 VGYNSS
+110 VNYITYIEVDASGLPENATVTEAKLTATVSGPDRGHTFNIGYNTS
-116 AWSAGMTYNTANLS
+116 AWSADLTYNTADKTATSLNSTLTTTAGRGS
-130 ITTLGAQQKTST
+130 IG
-142 KSSGTFETKTF
+142 TKTGDF
-153 DITDAFA
+153 IITDAF
-160 EDEDK
+160 K
-165 IVTIVVYETAAAGG
+165 SSKKVTLLIWDTAAGG
-179 YLKNPS
+179 GTVSGVS
-185 ATVTYTTGSVS
+185 ASITYTTETTSS
-196 NYYIVRE
+196 YYVVRE
-203 LDSETQIDTIT
+203 LDANTQIDTIT
-214 YKSAIVGTDVSASET
+214 YIGTIVGTDVSASET

-243 VSGGDN
+243 VSGDN

-353 QGFEEVKTGNLSI
+353 QGFEEVKTGNLPI

-402 KSDLNFTVGDNA
+402 SQYNLNFTVGDNA

-494 YISVNTNADK
+494 YISVNTNADE

-545 VFADVVAAY
+545 VFADVIAAY

-591 SDITALST
+591 SDITALSN

-613 LETKNNLYGQK
+613 FETNNNLYGQK

-677 DNNRDNKYTVEYIV
+677 GNNKANKYTVEYIV

-733 VQPVGKNVKKY
+733 VQPVGKNVKTY

-816 NRFVVSTDVEVA
+816 NSFVVSPDMEVA
-828 DGLSFIAENGKV
+828 DGLSFISENGKV

-855 TEAPAGYSA
+855 TEAPVGYSA

-908 NIMKFTYGVEAKG
+908 NIMKFTYVVEAKG
-921 TAGSLQADVETEPV
+921 TAGSLQADAETEPV

-973 GSKIGMYGFY
+973 GSKIGMYGFD

>member
-8 IAAALMSVCASAE
+8 IAAAMMALGVSAE
-21 SSQAGVKLTYVNMDN
+21 SYTPTVKMTYVNQSSADTSY
-36 PDVAIGEVAAGS
+36 GEVTSAS
-48 TAQVGYN
+48 TGYN
-55 KISNGTVGFA
+55 KFSNGTVGFG
-65 NTGWKVNYVGY
+65 N
-76 IQVDASAVEGTI
+76 
-88 QNVSLT
+88 
-94 FDVSGSTDS
+94 
-103 KRTTGWG
+103 TGWG
-110 VGYNSS
+110 VNFITYIEVDASGLPENATVTEAKLTATVSGPDRGHTFNIGYNTS
-116 AWSAGMTYNTANLS
+116 AWSADLTYNTADKTATSLNSTLTTTAGRGS
-130 ITTLGAQQKTST
+130 IG
-142 KSSGTFETKTF
+142 TKTGDF
-153 DITDAFA
+153 IITDAF
-160 EDEDK
+160 K
-165 IVTIVVYETAAAGG
+165 SSKKVTLLIWDTAAGG
-179 YLKNPS
+179 GTVSGVS
-185 ATVTYTTGSVS
+185 ASITYTTETTSS
-196 NYYIVRE
+196 YYVVRE
-203 LDSETQIDTIT
+203 LDANTQIDTIT
-214 YKSAIVGTDVSASET
+214 YIGTIVGTDVSASET

-243 VSGGDN
+243 VSGDN

-271 IDYTIESSLGSV
+271 IDYTINSSLGSV

-353 QGFEEVKTGNLSI
+353 QGFEEVKTGNLPI

-402 KSDLNFTVGDNA
+402 SQYNLNFTVGDNA

-494 YISVNTNADK
+494 YISVNTNADE

-523 TYTRVDSDKPLY
+523 TYTRVDSDKTLY

-591 SDITALST
+591 SDITALSN

-613 LETKNNLYGQK
+613 FETKNNLYGQK

-677 DNNRDNKYTVEYIV
+677 GYNKANKYTVEYIV

-733 VQPVGKNVKKY
+733 VQPVGKNVKTY

-800 SEVIE
+800 SDEIK

-816 NRFVVSTDVEVA
+816 NRFVVSPDVEVA
-828 DGLSFIAENGKV
+828 DGLSFIAENGEV
-840 ILLENGNFSVQRADS
+840 TLLENGNFSVQRADS

-869 VNPTVNVNDNI
+869 VNPTVNFNDNI

-886 GVEPFKNGVFTF
+886 GVVPFKNGVFTF
-898 VGKFNAGKEI
+898 VGKFNAGKAI

-921 TAGSLQADVETEPV
+921 TAGSLQADVETGPV

-943 YPSGSSFDA
+943 YPSGSTFDA
-952 NYNGPISFDVDNQH
+952 NYNGPISFNVDNQH
-966 GYIIYAT
+966 GYIIYAS
-973 GSKIGMYGFY
+973 GSKIGMYGFD

>member
-1 MKKFFTL
+1 M
-8 IAAALMSVCASAE
+8 ALGVSAE
-21 SSQAGVKLTYVNMDN
+21 SYTPTVKMTYVNQSSADTSY
-36 PDVAIGEVAAGS
+36 GEVTSAS
-48 TAQVGYN
+48 TGYN
-55 KISNGTVGFA
+55 KFSNGTVGFG
-65 NTGWKVNYVGY
+65 N
-76 IQVDASAVEGTI
+76 
-88 QNVSLT
+88 
-94 FDVSGSTDS
+94 
-103 KRTTGWG
+103 TGWG
-110 VGYNSS
+110 VNFITYIEVDASGLPENATVTEAKLTATVSGPDRGHTFNIGYNTS
-116 AWSAGMTYNTANLS
+116 AWSADLTYNTADKTATSLNSTLTTTAGRGS
-130 ITTLGAQQKTST
+130 IG
-142 KSSGTFETKTF
+142 TKTGDF
-153 DITDAFA
+153 IITDAF
-160 EDEDK
+160 K
-165 IVTIVVYETAAAGG
+165 SSKKVTLLIWDTAAGG
-179 YLKNPS
+179 GTVSGVS
-185 ATVTYTTGSVS
+185 ASITYTTETTSS
-196 NYYIVRE
+196 YYVVRE
-203 LDSETQIDTIT
+203 LDANTQIDTIT
-214 YKSAIVGTDVSASET
+214 YIGNVVGTDVSASET

-353 QGFEEVKTGNLSI
+353 QGFEEVKTGNLPI

-494 YISVNTNADK
+494 YISVNTNADE

-579 EEPGVKYSYTLT
+579 EKPGVKYSYTLT
-591 SDITALST
+591 SDITALGN

-613 LETKNNLYGQK
+613 LEPKNNLYGQK
-624 SGSAITAQVNMERK
+624 SGDAITAQVNMERK

-677 DNNRDNKYTVEYIV
+677 GNNKANKYTVEYIV

-733 VQPVGKNVKKY
+733 VQPVGKNVKTY

-767 EPVDYDSEFGIYIG
+767 EPVDYDSELGIYIG

-816 NRFVVSTDVEVA
+816 NSFVVSTDMEVA
-828 DGLSFIAENGKV
+828 DGLSFIAEYGKV

-898 VGKFNAGKEI
+898 VGKFNAGKAI

-973 GSKIGMYGFY
+973 GSKIGMYGFD

>member
-8 IAAALMSVCASAE
+8 IAAAMMALGVSAE
-21 SSQAGVKLTYVNMDN
+21 SYTPTVKMTYVNQSSADTSY
-36 PDVAIGEVAAGS
+36 GEVTSAS
-48 TAQVGYN
+48 TGFN
-55 KISNGTVGFA
+55 KFSNGTVGFG
-65 NTGWKVNYVGY
+65 N
-76 IQVDASAVEGTI
+76 
-88 QNVSLT
+88 
-94 FDVSGSTDS
+94 
-103 KRTTGWG
+103 TGWG
-110 VGYNSS
+110 VNFITYIEVDASGLPENATVTEAKLTATVSGPDRGHTFNIGYNTS
-116 AWSAGMTYNTANLS
+116 AWSADLTYNTADKTATSLNSTLTTTAGRGS
-130 ITTLGAQQKTST
+130 IG
-142 KSSGTFETKTF
+142 TKTGDF
-153 DITDAFA
+153 IITDAF
-160 EDEDK
+160 K
-165 IVTIVVYETAAAGG
+165 SSKKVTLLIWDTAAGG
-179 YLKNPS
+179 GTVSDVS
-185 ATVTYTTGSVS
+185 ASITYTTETTSS
-196 NYYIVRE
+196 YYVVRE
-203 LDSETQIDTIT
+203 LDANTQIDTIT
-214 YKSAIVGTDVSASET
+214 YIGTIVGTDVSASET

-243 VSGGDN
+243 VSGDN

-353 QGFEEVKTGNLSI
+353 QGFEEVKTGNLPI

-402 KSDLNFTVGDNA
+402 QSDLNFTVGDNA

-481 GEVED
+481 GEAED
-486 YAKLNLSK
+486 YAKLNLSD
-494 YISVNTNADK
+494 YISVNTNAEK

-591 SDITALST
+591 SEITALRN

-613 LETKNNLYGQK
+613 FEKKNDLYGQK
-624 SGSAITAQVNMERK
+624 SGDAITAQVNMERK

-652 SSNKAT
+652 SSNRAT

-677 DNNRDNKYTVEYIV
+677 GNNKANKYTVEYIV

-706 KRITAADNLYLT
+706 KKITAADNLYLT

-767 EPVDYDSEFGIYIG
+767 EPVDYDSEKGIYIG

-800 SEVIE
+800 SDEIK

-816 NRFVVSTDVEVA
+816 NSFVVSTDMEVA
-828 DGLSFIAENGKV
+828 DGLSFISENGKV

-898 VGKFNAGKEI
+898 VGKFNAGKAI

-943 YPSGSSFDA
+943 YPSGSSFDE

-973 GSKIGMYGFY
+973 GSKIGMYGFD

>member
-8 IAAALMSVCASAE
+8 IAAAMMALGVSAE
-21 SSQAGVKLTYVNMDN
+21 SYTPTVKMTYVNQSSADTSY
-36 PDVAIGEVAAGS
+36 GEVTSAS
-48 TAQVGYN
+48 TGYN
-55 KISNGTVGFA
+55 KFSNGTVGFG
-65 NTGWKVNYVGY
+65 N
-76 IQVDASAVEGTI
+76 
-88 QNVSLT
+88 
-94 FDVSGSTDS
+94 
-103 KRTTGWG
+103 TGWG
-110 VGYNSS
+110 VNFITYIEVDASGLPENATVTEAKLTATVSGPDRGHTFNIGYNTS
-116 AWSAGMTYNTANLS
+116 AWSADLTYNTADKTATSLNSTL
-130 ITTLGAQQKTST
+130 TTTAGKGST
-142 KSSGTFETKTF
+142 GTKTGDF
-153 DITDAFA
+153 IITDAF
-160 EDEDK
+160 K
-165 IVTIVVYETAAAGG
+165 SSKKVTLLIWDTAAGG
-179 YLKNPS
+179 GTVSGVS
-185 ATVTYTTGSVS
+185 ASITYTTETTSS
-196 NYYIVRE
+196 YYVVRE
-203 LDSETQIDTIT
+203 LDANTQIDTIT
-214 YKSAIVGTDVSASET
+214 YIGTIVGTDVSASET

-271 IDYTIESSLGSV
+271 IDYTINSSLGSV
-283 LSVGTSYVGDA
+283 LSGGTSYVGDA

-353 QGFEEVKTGNLSI
+353 QGFEEVKTGNLPI

-494 YISVNTNADK
+494 YISVNTNADE

-591 SDITALST
+591 SDIKALGT
-599 YAVTGGSIDLLSGS
+599 YEVTGGSIELVSGS

-624 SGSAITAQVNMERK
+624 SGSAQVNMERK
-638 LKVNDCIKLTMFCA
+638 LKVNDCIKLTMFCS

-677 DNNRDNKYTVEYIV
+677 GNNKANKYTVEYIV

-767 EPVDYDSEFGIYIG
+767 EPVDYDSEKGIYIG

-810 DIMVIG
+810 NIMVIG
-816 NRFVVSTDVEVA
+816 NSFVVSPDMEVA
-828 DGLSFIAENGKV
+828 DGLSFISENGEV
-840 ILLENGNFSVQRADS
+840 TLLENGNFSVQRADS

-869 VNPTVNVNDNI
+869 VNPTVNFNDNI

-886 GVEPFKNGVFTF
+886 GVVPLKNGVFTF
-898 VGKFNAGKEI
+898 VGKFNAGKAI

-973 GSKIGMYGFY
+973 GSKIGMYGFD

>member
-8 IAAALMSVCASAE
+8 IAAAMMALGVSAE
-21 SSQAGVKLTYVNMDN
+21 SYTPTVKMTYVNQSSAD
-36 PDVAIGEVAAGS
+36 ASYGEVTSAS
-48 TAQVGYN
+48 TGFN
-55 KISNGTVGFA
+55 KFSNGTVGFG
-65 NTGWKVNYVGY
+65 N
-76 IQVDASAVEGTI
+76 
-88 QNVSLT
+88 
-94 FDVSGSTDS
+94 
-103 KRTTGWG
+103 TGWG
-110 VGYNSS
+110 VNFITYIEVDASGLPENATVTEAKLTATVSGPDRGHTFNIGYNTS
-116 AWSAGMTYNTANLS
+116 AWSADLTYNTADKTATSLNSTLTTTAGRGS
-130 ITTLGAQQKTST
+130 IG
-142 KSSGTFETKTF
+142 TKTGDF
-153 DITDAFA
+153 IITDAF
-160 EDEDK
+160 K
-165 IVTIVVYETAAAGG
+165 SSKKVTLLIWDTAAGG
-179 YLKNPS
+179 GTVSGVS
-185 ATVTYTTGSVS
+185 ASITYTTETTSS
-196 NYYIVRE
+196 YYVVRE
-203 LDSETQIDTIT
+203 LDANTQIDTIT
-214 YKSAIVGTDVSASET
+214 YIGNVVGTDVSASET

-243 VSGGDN
+243 VSGDN

-271 IDYTIESSLGSV
+271 IDYTIKSSLGSV

-353 QGFEEVKTGNLSI
+353 QGFEEVKTGNLPI

-402 KSDLNFTVGDNA
+402 QSDLNFTVGGNA
-414 YTASSSGNLS
+414 YTASSSVNLS

-494 YISVNTNADK
+494 YISVNTNADE

-570 LKEKEAEPA
+570 FKEKEAEPA

-591 SDITALST
+591 SEITALGT
-599 YAVTGGSIDLLSGS
+599 YAVTGGSIELVSGS

-624 SGSAITAQVNMERK
+624 SGSAQVNMERK
-638 LKVNDCIKLTMFCA
+638 LKVNDCIKLTMFCS

-677 DNNRDNKYTVEYIV
+677 GNNKANKYTVEYIV

-767 EPVDYDSEFGIYIG
+767 EPVDYDSELGIYIG

-816 NRFVVSTDVEVA
+816 NRFVVSPDVEVA
-828 DGLSFIAENGKV
+828 DGLSFIAENGEV
-840 ILLENGNFSVQRADS
+840 TLLENGNFSVQAADA

-869 VNPTVNVNDNI
+869 VNPTVNFNDNT

-886 GVEPFKNGVFTF
+886 GVVPFKNGVFTF
-898 VGKFNAGKEI
+898 VGKFNAGKAI

-966 GYIIYAT
+966 GYIIYAS

>member
-8 IAAALMSVCASAE
+8 IAAAMMALGVSAE
-21 SSQAGVKLTYVNMDN
+21 SYTPTVKMTYVNQSSADTSY
-36 PDVAIGEVAAGS
+36 GEVTSAS
-48 TAQVGYN
+48 TGYN
-55 KISNGTVGFA
+55 KFSNGTVGFG
-65 NTGWKVNYVGY
+65 N
-76 IQVDASAVEGTI
+76 
-88 QNVSLT
+88 
-94 FDVSGSTDS
+94 
-103 KRTTGWG
+103 TGWG
-110 VGYNSS
+110 VNFITYIEVDASGLPENATVTEAKLTATVSGPDRGHTFNIGYNTS
-116 AWSAGMTYNTANLS
+116 AWSADLTYNTADKTATSLNSTLTTTAGRGS
-130 ITTLGAQQKTST
+130 IG
-142 KSSGTFETKTF
+142 TKTGDF
-153 DITDAFA
+153 IITDAF
-160 EDEDK
+160 K
-165 IVTIVVYETAAAGG
+165 SSKKVTLLIWDTAAGG
-179 YLKNPS
+179 GTVSGVS
-185 ATVTYTTGSVS
+185 ASITYTTETTSS
-196 NYYIVRE
+196 YYVVRE
-203 LDSETQIDTIT
+203 LDANTQIDTIT
-214 YKSAIVGTDVSASET
+214 YIGTIVGTDVSASET

-243 VSGGDN
+243 VSGDN

-353 QGFEEVKTGNLSI
+353 QGFEEVKTGNLPI

-470 TNLPDTITVTL
+470 TSLPDTITVTL
-481 GEVED
+481 GEEED
-486 YAKLNLSK
+486 YAKLNFSD
-494 YISVNTNADK
+494 YIISVNTNADE

-570 LKEKEAEPA
+570 FKEKEAEPA

-591 SDITALST
+591 SGITALGN

-613 LETKNNLYGQK
+613 FEEKNKLYGQK
-624 SGSAITAQVNMERK
+624 SGSDITAQVNMERK

-677 DNNRDNKYTVEYIV
+677 GNNKDNKYTVEYIV

-706 KRITAADNLYLT
+706 KKITAADNLYLT

-792 TNSEGSTN
+792 TNSEGSTK
-800 SEVIE
+800 SEEIE

-816 NRFVVSTDVEVA
+816 NSFVVSPDMEVA
-828 DGLSFIAENGKV
+828 DGLSFIAENGEV
-840 ILLENGNFSVQRADS
+840 TLLENGNFSVQAADA

-869 VNPTVNVNDNI
+869 VNPTVNFNDNT

-886 GVEPFKNGVFTF
+886 GVVPFKNGVFTF
-898 VGKFNAGKEI
+898 VGKFNAGKAI

-943 YPSGSSFDA
+943 YDSGSTFDA

-966 GYIIYAT
+966 GYIIYAS
-973 GSKIGMYGFY
+973 GSKIGMYGFD

>member
-1 MKKFFTL
+1 M
-8 IAAALMSVCASAE
+8 ALGVSAE
-21 SSQAGVKLTYVNMDN
+21 SYTPTVKMTYVNQSSADTSY
-36 PDVAIGEVAAGS
+36 GEVTSAS
-48 TAQVGYN
+48 TGYN
-55 KISNGTVGFA
+55 KFSNGTVGFG
-65 NTGWKVNYVGY
+65 N
-76 IQVDASAVEGTI
+76 
-88 QNVSLT
+88 
-94 FDVSGSTDS
+94 
-103 KRTTGWG
+103 TGWG
-110 VGYNSS
+110 VNFITYIEVDASGLPENATVTEAKLTATVSGPDRGHTFNIGYNTS
-116 AWSAGMTYNTANLS
+116 AWSADLTYNTADKTATSLNSTLTTTAGRGS
-130 ITTLGAQQKTST
+130 IG
-142 KSSGTFETKTF
+142 TKTGDF
-153 DITDAFA
+153 IITDAF
-160 EDEDK
+160 K
-165 IVTIVVYETAAAGG
+165 SSKKVTLLIWDTAAGG
-179 YLKNPS
+179 GTVSGVS
-185 ATVTYTTGSVS
+185 ASITYTTETTSS
-196 NYYIVRE
+196 YYVVRE
-203 LDSETQIDTIT
+203 LDANTQIDTIT
-214 YKSAIVGTDVSASET
+214 YIGTIVGTDVSASET

-243 VSGGDN
+243 VSGDN

-353 QGFEEVKTGNLSI
+353 QGFEEVKTGNLPI

-494 YISVNTNADK
+494 YISVNTNADE

-591 SDITALST
+591 SGITELRN

-613 LETKNNLYGQK
+613 FETKNNLYGQK
-624 SGSAITAQVNMERK
+624 SGDAITAQVNMERK

-677 DNNRDNKYTVEYIV
+677 GNNKANKYTVEYIV

-733 VQPVGKNVKKY
+733 VQPVGKNVKTY

-757 EPTYQWYVNG
+757 EPTYQWYVDG

-816 NRFVVSTDVEVA
+816 NSFVVSTDMEVA
-828 DGLSFIAENGKV
+828 DGLSFIAEYGKV

-898 VGKFNAGKEI
+898 VGKFNAGKAI

-973 GSKIGMYGFY
+973 GSKIGMYGFD

>member
-1 MKKFFTL
+1 MALGVSAGDYTAPLTTTWSVQGGSNTPGVFTDTETHYYNNWGTSGWAAQAYTQFSL
-8 IAAALMSVCASAE
+8 ENIPVGESVTKATYTVTLNCSRGTRTADVTVLPVGANPADYQVLKAKADCGTQVATYSDITTSYATKTIDVTEQVKAALANGDSYIIM
-21 SSQAGVKLTYVNMDN
+21 
-36 PDVAIGEVAAGS
+36 AI
-48 TAQVGYN
+48 
-55 KISNGTVGFA
+55 
-65 NTGWKVNYVGY
+65 
-76 IQVDASAVEGTI
+76 
-88 QNVSLT
+88 
-94 FDVSGSTDS
+94 
-103 KRTTGWG
+103 
-110 VGYNSS
+110 
-116 AWSAGMTYNTANLS
+116 
-130 ITTLGAQQKTST
+130 
-142 KSSGTFETKTF
+142 
-153 DITDAFA
+153 
-160 EDEDK
+160 
-165 IVTIVVYETAAAGG
+165 
-179 YLKNPS
+179 
-185 ATVTYTTGSVS
+185 
-196 NYYIVRE
+196 
-203 LDSETQIDTIT
+203 
-214 YKSAIVGTDVSASET
+214 
-229 DKAAVYVDGVKYVY
+229 
-243 VSGGDN
+243 
-249 TIKVDEDDTK
+249 
-259 NYIHLTFKEADK
+259 
-271 IDYTIESSLGSV
+271 
-283 LSVGTSYVGDA
+283 
-294 VNYAYPRYQELN
+294 
-306 GSLYQ
+306 
-311 SSVNNKQYTN
+311 
-321 TFTPTAEN
+321 
-329 SVAVVN
+329 
-335 YNASNIYNIVY
+335 
-346 CNDGEFI
+346 
-353 QGFEEVKTGNLSI
+353 
-366 RASNGAA
+366 SNGAA
-373 GFTADDVKIVSLPA
+373 GGNIYGKAGATPPTLSISTVDASNMSGYIVKYMYDDTEIQKADTLPGVKGEAITLTNSQKANIYTEYTKYIYASDDASAFTVGEDTVTVTVNFREAAVYDYTYNAKLGDSEYLLKTGQSFEGDEVTVYYPKYMVEGTTLYTSGAYPFKATFTPTSTNYKEYKQYNVVEENSNVVLYSEAEDISGVIPFEDGNTEIRMSGGAVGEADSVVVAILKA
-387 GKYKMVV
+387 GKY
-394 GAFTSKTS
+394 
-402 KSDLNFTVGDNA
+402 
-414 YTASSSGNLS
+414 
-424 ENTSPEFTL
+424 TL
-433 TNEKND
+433 TSSTRSGETKFYVDGENILTLSSTGAVTD
-439 VVFLGSTSS
+439 ATSS
-448 VDAQLDYIYIQK
+448 EFIIKEDGTSVMAKNVLTSNHKNYFDYVLIRR

-494 YISVNTNADK
+494 YISVNTNADE

-591 SDITALST
+591 SEITALGT
-599 YAVTGGSIDLLSGS
+599 YEVTGGSIELVSGS

-624 SGSAITAQVNMERK
+624 SGSAQVNMERK
-638 LKVNDCIKLTMFCA
+638 LKVNDCIKLTMFCS

-677 DNNRDNKYTVEYIV
+677 GNNKANKYTVEYIV

-767 EPVDYDSEFGIYIG
+767 EPVDYDSELGIYIG

-792 TNSEGSTN
+792 TNSEGSTK
-800 SEVIE
+800 SEEIE

-810 DIMVIG
+810 DITVNG
-816 NRFVVSTDVEVA
+816 NSFVVSPDMEVA
-828 DGLSFIAENGKV
+828 DGLSFISENGEV
-840 ILLENGNFSVQRADS
+840 TLLENGNFSVQAADA

-869 VNPTVNVNDNI
+869 VNPTVNFNDNI

-886 GVEPFKNGVFTF
+886 GVVPFKNGVFTF
-898 VGKFNAGKEI
+898 VGKFNAGKAI

-943 YPSGSSFDA
+943 YDSGSTFDA

-973 GSKIGMYGFY
+973 GSKIGMYGFD

>member
-8 IAAALMSVCASAE
+8 IAAAMMALGVSAE
-21 SSQAGVKLTYVNMDN
+21 SYTPTVKMTYVNQSSADTSY
-36 PDVAIGEVAAGS
+36 GEVTSAS
-48 TAQVGYN
+48 TGYN
-55 KISNGTVGFA
+55 KFSNGTVGFG
-65 NTGWKVNYVGY
+65 N
-76 IQVDASAVEGTI
+76 
-88 QNVSLT
+88 
-94 FDVSGSTDS
+94 
-103 KRTTGWG
+103 TGWG
-110 VGYNSS
+110 VNFITYIEVDASGLPENATVTEAKLTATVSGPDRGHTFNIGYNTS
-116 AWSAGMTYNTANLS
+116 AWSADLTYNTADKTATSLNSTLTTTAGRGS
-130 ITTLGAQQKTST
+130 IG
-142 KSSGTFETKTF
+142 TKTGDF
-153 DITDAFA
+153 IITDAF
-160 EDEDK
+160 K
-165 IVTIVVYETAAAGG
+165 SSKKVTLLIWDTAAGG
-179 YLKNPS
+179 GTVSGVS
-185 ATVTYTTGSVS
+185 ASITYTTETTSS
-196 NYYIVRE
+196 YYVVRE
-203 LDSETQIDTIT
+203 LDANTQIDTIT
-214 YKSAIVGTDVSASET
+214 YIGNVVGTDVSASET

-243 VSGGDN
+243 VSGDN

-271 IDYTIESSLGSV
+271 IDYTINSSLGSF
-283 LSVGTSYVGDA
+283 LSGGTSYVGDA

-353 QGFEEVKTGNLSI
+353 QGFEEVKTGNLPI

-402 KSDLNFTVGDNA
+402 QSDLNFTVGGNA
-414 YTASSSGNLS
+414 YTASSSVNLS

-494 YISVNTNADK
+494 YISVNTNADE

-523 TYTRVDSDKPLY
+523 KYTRADSNKPLY

-570 LKEKEAEPA
+570 FKEKEAEPA

-591 SDITALST
+591 SDITALGT

-613 LETKNNLYGQK
+613 FETKNNLYGQK

-638 LKVNDCIKLTMFCA
+638 LKVNDCIKLTMFCS

-677 DNNRDNKYTVEYIV
+677 GNNKANKYTVEYIV

-767 EPVDYDSEFGIYIG
+767 EPVDYDSELGIYIG

-792 TNSEGSTN
+792 TNSEGSTK
-800 SEVIE
+800 SEEIE

-816 NRFVVSTDVEVA
+816 NRFVVSPDVEVA
-828 DGLSFIAENGKV
+828 DGLSFIAENGEV
-840 ILLENGNFSVQRADS
+840 TLLENGNFSVQAADA

-869 VNPTVNVNDNI
+869 VNPTVNFNDNT

-886 GVEPFKNGVFTF
+886 GVVPFKNGVFTF
-898 VGKFNAGKEI
+898 VGKFNAGKAI

-966 GYIIYAT
+966 GYIIYAS

>member
-8 IAAALMSVCASAE
+8 IAAAMMALGVSAE
-21 SSQAGVKLTYVNMDN
+21 SYTPTVKMTYVNQSSADTSY
-36 PDVAIGEVAAGS
+36 GEVTSAS
-48 TAQVGYN
+48 TGYN
-55 KISNGTVGFA
+55 KFSNGTVGFG
-65 NTGWKVNYVGY
+65 N
-76 IQVDASAVEGTI
+76 
-88 QNVSLT
+88 
-94 FDVSGSTDS
+94 
-103 KRTTGWG
+103 TGWG
-110 VGYNSS
+110 VNFITYIEVDASGLPENATVTEAKLTATVSGPDRGHTFNIGYNTS
-116 AWSAGMTYNTANLS
+116 AWSADLTYNTADKTATSLNSTL
-130 ITTLGAQQKTST
+130 TTSAKKGST
-142 KSSGTFETKTF
+142 GTKTGDF
-153 DITDAFA
+153 IITDAF
-160 EDEDK
+160 K
-165 IVTIVVYETAAAGG
+165 SSKKVTLLIWDTAAGG
-179 YLKNPS
+179 GTVSGVS
-185 ATVTYTTGSVS
+185 ASITYTTETTSS
-196 NYYIVRE
+196 YYVVRE
-203 LDSETQIDTIT
+203 LDANTQIDTIT
-214 YKSAIVGTDVSASET
+214 YIGTIVGTDVSASET

-243 VSGGDN
+243 VSGDN

-353 QGFEEVKTGNLSI
+353 QGFEEVKTGNLPI

-402 KSDLNFTVGDNA
+402 SQYNLNFTVGDNA

-481 GEVED
+481 GEAED

-494 YISVNTNADK
+494 YISVNTNADE
-504 YFPIIYYAVAEE
+504 YFPIIYYTVAEE

-523 TYTRVDSDKPLY
+523 KYTRVDSDKPLY

-591 SDITALST
+591 SDITTLGT
-599 YAVTGGSIDLLSGS
+599 YAVTGGSIELVSGS

-624 SGSAITAQVNMERK
+624 SGSAQVNMERK
-638 LKVNDCIKLTMFCA
+638 LKVNDCIKLTMFCS

-677 DNNRDNKYTVEYIV
+677 GNNKANKYTVEYIV

-733 VQPVGKNVKKY
+733 VQPVGKNVKTY

-767 EPVDYDSEFGIYIG
+767 EPVDYDSELGIYIG

-792 TNSEGSTN
+792 TNSEGSTK
-800 SEVIE
+800 SEEIE

-810 DIMVIG
+810 DITVNG
-816 NRFVVSTDVEVA
+816 NSFVVSPDMEVA
-828 DGLSFIAENGKV
+828 DGLSFISENGEV
-840 ILLENGNFSVQRADS
+840 TLLENGNFSVQAADS

-869 VNPTVNVNDNI
+869 VNPTVNFNDNT

-886 GVEPFKNGVFTF
+886 GVVPFKNGVFTF
-898 VGKFNAGKEI
+898 VGKFNAGKAI

-943 YPSGSSFDA
+943 YPSGSTFDA
-952 NYNGPISFDVDNQH
+952 TYNGPISFDVDNQH

-973 GSKIGMYGFY
+973 GSKIGMYGFD

>member
-8 IAAALMSVCASAE
+8 IAAAMMALGVSAE
-21 SSQAGVKLTYVNMDN
+21 SYTPTVKMTYVNQSDA
-36 PDVAIGEVAAGS
+36 DASYGEVTSAS
-48 TAQVGYN
+48 TGFN
-55 KISNGTVGFA
+55 KFSNGTVGFG
-65 NTGWKVNYVGY
+65 N
-76 IQVDASAVEGTI
+76 
-88 QNVSLT
+88 
-94 FDVSGSTDS
+94 
-103 KRTTGWG
+103 TGWG
-110 VGYNSS
+110 VNFITYIEVDASGLPENATVTEAKLTATVSGPDRGHTFNIGYNTS
-116 AWSAGMTYNTANLS
+116 AWSADLTYNTADKTATSLNSTLTTTAGRGS
-130 ITTLGAQQKTST
+130 IG
-142 KSSGTFETKTF
+142 TKTGDF
-153 DITDAFA
+153 IITDAF
-160 EDEDK
+160 K
-165 IVTIVVYETAAAGG
+165 SSKKVTLLIWDTAAGG
-179 YLKNPS
+179 GTVSDVS
-185 ATVTYTTGSVS
+185 ASITYTTETTSS
-196 NYYIVRE
+196 YYVVRE
-203 LDSETQIDTIT
+203 LDANTQIDTIT
-214 YKSAIVGTDVSASET
+214 YIGNVVGTDVSASET

-271 IDYTIESSLGSV
+271 IGYTIESSLGSV

-353 QGFEEVKTGNLSI
+353 QGFEEVKTGNLPI

-481 GEVED
+481 GEAED

-494 YISVNTNADK
+494 YISVNTNADE

-545 VFADVVAAY
+545 VFADVIAAY

-591 SDITALST
+591 SDIKALGT
-599 YAVTGGSIDLLSGS
+599 YEVTGGSIELVSGS

-624 SGSAITAQVNMERK
+624 SGSAQVNMERK
-638 LKVNDCIKLTMFCA
+638 LKVNDCIKLTMFCS

-677 DNNRDNKYTVEYIV
+677 GNNKANKYTVEYIV

-767 EPVDYDSEFGIYIG
+767 EPVDYDSELGIYIG

-792 TNSEGSTN
+792 TNSEGSTK
-800 SEVIE
+800 SEEIE

-810 DIMVIG
+810 DITVNG
-816 NRFVVSTDVEVA
+816 NSFVVSPDMEVA
-828 DGLSFIAENGKV
+828 DGLSFISENGEV
-840 ILLENGNFSVQRADS
+840 TLLENGNFSVQAADA

-869 VNPTVNVNDNI
+869 VNPTVNFNDNI

-886 GVEPFKNGVFTF
+886 GVVPFKNGVFTF
-898 VGKFNAGKEI
+898 VGKFNAGKAI

-943 YPSGSSFDA
+943 YPSGSTFDA
-952 NYNGPISFDVDNQH
+952 TYNGPISFDVDNQH

-973 GSKIGMYGFY
+973 GSKIGMYGFD

>member
-8 IAAALMSVCASAE
+8 IAAAMMALGVSAE
-21 SSQAGVKLTYVNMDN
+21 SYTPTVKMTYVNQSSADTSY
-36 PDVAIGEVAAGS
+36 GEVTSAS
-48 TAQVGYN
+48 TGYN
-55 KISNGTVGFA
+55 KFSNGTVGFG
-65 NTGWKVNYVGY
+65 N
-76 IQVDASAVEGTI
+76 
-88 QNVSLT
+88 
-94 FDVSGSTDS
+94 
-103 KRTTGWG
+103 TGWG
-110 VGYNSS
+110 VNYITYIEVDASGLPENATVTEAKLTATVSGPDRGHTFNIGYNTS
-116 AWSAGMTYNTANLS
+116 AWSADLTYNTADKTATSLNSTLTTTAGRGS
-130 ITTLGAQQKTST
+130 IG
-142 KSSGTFETKTF
+142 TKTGDF
-153 DITDAFA
+153 IITDAF
-160 EDEDK
+160 K
-165 IVTIVVYETAAAGG
+165 SSKKVTLLIWDTAAGG
-179 YLKNPS
+179 GTVSGVS
-185 ATVTYTTGSVS
+185 ASITYTTETTSS
-196 NYYIVRE
+196 YYIVRE
-203 LDSETQIDTIT
+203 LDANTQIDTIT
-214 YKSAIVGTDVSASET
+214 YIGTIVGTDVSASET

-243 VSGGDN
+243 VSGDN

-271 IDYTIESSLGSV
+271 IDYTIESSLGTV

-353 QGFEEVKTGNLSI
+353 QGFEEVKTGNLPI

-402 KSDLNFTVGDNA
+402 SQYNLNFTVGDNA

-494 YISVNTNADK
+494 YISVNTNADE

-523 TYTRVDSDKPLY
+523 TYTRADSNKPLY

-591 SDITALST
+591 SDIKALGT
-599 YAVTGGSIDLLSGS
+599 YEVTGGSIELVSGS

-624 SGSAITAQVNMERK
+624 SGSAQVNMERK
-638 LKVNDCIKLTMFCA
+638 LKVNDCIKLTMFCS

-677 DNNRDNKYTVEYIV
+677 GNNKANKYTVEYIV

-767 EPVDYDSEFGIYIG
+767 EPVDYDSEYGIYIG

-816 NRFVVSTDVEVA
+816 NSFVVSTDMEVA
-828 DGLSFIAENGKV
+828 DGLSFIAENGEV
-840 ILLENGNFSVQRADS
+840 TLLENGNFSVQRADS

-869 VNPTVNVNDNI
+869 VNPTVNFNDNI

-898 VGKFNAGKEI
+898 VGKFNAGKAI

-973 GSKIGMYGFY
+973 GSKIGMYGFD

>member
-1 MKKFFTL
+1 M
-8 IAAALMSVCASAE
+8 ALGVSAE
-21 SSQAGVKLTYVNMDN
+21 SYTPTVKMTYVNQSSAD
-36 PDVAIGEVAAGS
+36 ASYGEVTSAS
-48 TAQVGYN
+48 TGFN
-55 KISNGTVGFA
+55 KFSNGTVGFG
-65 NTGWKVNYVGY
+65 N
-76 IQVDASAVEGTI
+76 
-88 QNVSLT
+88 
-94 FDVSGSTDS
+94 
-103 KRTTGWG
+103 TGWG
-110 VGYNSS
+110 VNFITYIEVDASGLPENATVTEAKLTATVSGPDRGHTFNIGYNTS
-116 AWSAGMTYNTANLS
+116 AWSADLTYNTADKTATSLNSTLTTTAGRGS
-130 ITTLGAQQKTST
+130 IG
-142 KSSGTFETKTF
+142 TKTGDF
-153 DITDAFA
+153 IITDAF
-160 EDEDK
+160 K
-165 IVTIVVYETAAAGG
+165 SSKKVTLLIWDTAAGG
-179 YLKNPS
+179 GTVSGVS
-185 ATVTYTTGSVS
+185 ASITYTTETTSS
-196 NYYIVRE
+196 YYVVRE
-203 LDSETQIDTIT
+203 LDANTQIDTIT
-214 YKSAIVGTDVSASET
+214 YIGNVVGTDVSASET

-243 VSGGDN
+243 VSGDN

-271 IDYTIESSLGSV
+271 IDYTIKSSLGSV

-353 QGFEEVKTGNLSI
+353 QGFEEVKTGNLPI

-402 KSDLNFTVGDNA
+402 QSDLNFTVGGNA
-414 YTASSSGNLS
+414 YTASSSVNLS

-494 YISVNTNADK
+494 YISVNTNADE

-570 LKEKEAEPA
+570 FKEKEAEPA

-591 SDITALST
+591 SEITALGT
-599 YAVTGGSIDLLSGS
+599 YAVTGGSIELVSGS

-624 SGSAITAQVNMERK
+624 SGSAQVNMERK
-638 LKVNDCIKLTMFCA
+638 LKVNDCIKLTMFCS

-677 DNNRDNKYTVEYIV
+677 GNNKANKYTVEYIV

-767 EPVDYDSEFGIYIG
+767 EPVDYDSELGIYIG

-792 TNSEGSTN
+792 TNSEGSTK
-800 SEVIE
+800 SEEIE

-816 NRFVVSTDVEVA
+816 NSFVVSPDMEVA
-828 DGLSFIAENGKV
+828 DGLSFIAENGEV
-840 ILLENGNFSVQRADS
+840 TLLENGNFSVQAADA

-869 VNPTVNVNDNI
+869 VNPTVNFNDNT

-886 GVEPFKNGVFTF
+886 GVVPFKNGVFTF
-898 VGKFNAGKEI
+898 VGKFNAGKAI

-966 GYIIYAT
+966 GYIIYAS

>member
-8 IAAALMSVCASAE
+8 IAAAMMALGVSAE
-21 SSQAGVKLTYVNMDN
+21 SYTPTVKMTYVNQSSAD
-36 PDVAIGEVAAGS
+36 ASYGEVTSAS
-48 TAQVGYN
+48 TGFN
-55 KISNGTVGFA
+55 KFSNGTVGFG
-65 NTGWKVNYVGY
+65 N
-76 IQVDASAVEGTI
+76 
-88 QNVSLT
+88 
-94 FDVSGSTDS
+94 
-103 KRTTGWG
+103 TGWG
-110 VGYNSS
+110 VNFITYIEVDASGLPENATVTEAKLTATVSGPDRGHTFNIGYNTS
-116 AWSAGMTYNTANLS
+116 AWSADLTYNTADKTATSLNSTLTTTAGRGS
-130 ITTLGAQQKTST
+130 IG
-142 KSSGTFETKTF
+142 TKTGDF
-153 DITDAFA
+153 IITDAF
-160 EDEDK
+160 K
-165 IVTIVVYETAAAGG
+165 SSKKVTLLIWDTAAGG
-179 YLKNPS
+179 GTVSGVS
-185 ATVTYTTGSVS
+185 ASITYTTETTSS
-196 NYYIVRE
+196 YYVVRE
-203 LDSETQIDTIT
+203 LDANTQIDTIT
-214 YKSAIVGTDVSASET
+214 YIGNVVGTDVSASET

-243 VSGGDN
+243 VSGDN

-271 IDYTIESSLGSV
+271 IDYTIKSSLGSV

-353 QGFEEVKTGNLSI
+353 QGFEEVKTGNLPI

-402 KSDLNFTVGDNA
+402 QSDLNFTVGGNA
-414 YTASSSGNLS
+414 YTASSSVNLS

-494 YISVNTNADK
+494 YISVNTNADE

-523 TYTRVDSDKPLY
+523 KYTRADSNKPLY

-570 LKEKEAEPA
+570 FKEKEAEPA

-591 SDITALST
+591 SDITALGT

-613 LETKNNLYGQK
+613 FETKNNLYGQK

-638 LKVNDCIKLTMFCA
+638 LKVNDCIKLTMFCS

-677 DNNRDNKYTVEYIV
+677 GNNKANKYTVEYIV

-767 EPVDYDSEFGIYIG
+767 EPVDYDSELGIYIG

-792 TNSEGSTN
+792 TNSEGSTK
-800 SEVIE
+800 SEEIE

-816 NRFVVSTDVEVA
+816 NSFVVSPDMEVA
-828 DGLSFIAENGKV
+828 DGLSFIAENGEV
-840 ILLENGNFSVQRADS
+840 TLLENGNFSVQAADA

-869 VNPTVNVNDNI
+869 VNPTVNFNDNT

-886 GVEPFKNGVFTF
+886 GVVPFKNGVFTF
-898 VGKFNAGKEI
+898 VGKFNAGKAI

-966 GYIIYAT
+966 GYIIYAS

>member
-8 IAAALMSVCASAE
+8 IAAAMMALGVSAE
-21 SSQAGVKLTYVNMDN
+21 SYTPTVKMTYVNQSSADTSY
-36 PDVAIGEVAAGS
+36 GEVTSAS
-48 TAQVGYN
+48 TGYN
-55 KISNGTVGFA
+55 KFSNGTVGFG
-65 NTGWKVNYVGY
+65 N
-76 IQVDASAVEGTI
+76 
-88 QNVSLT
+88 
-94 FDVSGSTDS
+94 
-103 KRTTGWG
+103 TGWG
-110 VGYNSS
+110 VNYITYIEVDASGLPENATVTEAKLTATVSGPDRGHTFNIGYNTS
-116 AWSAGMTYNTANLS
+116 AWSADLTYNTADKTATSLNSTLTTTAGRGS
-130 ITTLGAQQKTST
+130 IG
-142 KSSGTFETKTF
+142 TKTGDF
-153 DITDAFA
+153 IITDAF
-160 EDEDK
+160 K
-165 IVTIVVYETAAAGG
+165 SSKKVTLLIWDTAAGG
-179 YLKNPS
+179 GTVSDVS
-185 ATVTYTTGSVS
+185 ASITYTTETTSS
-196 NYYIVRE
+196 YYVVRE
-203 LDSETQIDTIT
+203 LDANTQIDTIT
-214 YKSAIVGTDVSASET
+214 YIGTIVGTDVSASET

-243 VSGGDN
+243 VSGDN

-271 IDYTIESSLGSV
+271 IDYTIESSLGTV

-353 QGFEEVKTGNLSI
+353 QGFEEVKTGNLPI

-402 KSDLNFTVGDNA
+402 SQYNLNFTVGDNA

-494 YISVNTNADK
+494 YISVNTNADE

-523 TYTRVDSDKPLY
+523 TYTRADSNKPLY

-591 SDITALST
+591 SDIKALGT
-599 YAVTGGSIDLLSGS
+599 YEVTGGSIELVSGS

-624 SGSAITAQVNMERK
+624 SGSAQVNMERK
-638 LKVNDCIKLTMFCA
+638 LKVNDCIKLTMFCS

-677 DNNRDNKYTVEYIV
+677 GNNKANKYTVEYIV

-767 EPVDYDSEFGIYIG
+767 EPVDYDSEYGIYIG

-816 NRFVVSTDVEVA
+816 NSFVVSTDMEVA
-828 DGLSFIAENGKV
+828 DGLSFKAEYGKV

-869 VNPTVNVNDNI
+869 VNPTVNFNDNI

-898 VGKFNAGKEI
+898 VGKFNAGKAI

-973 GSKIGMYGFY
+973 GSKIGMYGFD

>member
-8 IAAALMSVCASAE
+8 IAAALMALGVSAE
-21 SSQAGVKLTYVNMDN
+21 SYTPTVKMTYVNQSSADTSY
-36 PDVAIGEVAAGS
+36 GEVTSAS
-48 TAQVGYN
+48 TGYN
-55 KISNGTVGFA
+55 KFSNGTVGFG
-65 NTGWKVNYVGY
+65 N
-76 IQVDASAVEGTI
+76 
-88 QNVSLT
+88 
-94 FDVSGSTDS
+94 
-103 KRTTGWG
+103 TGWG
-110 VGYNSS
+110 VNFITYIEVDASGLPENATVTEAKLTATVSGPDRGHTFNIGYNTS
-116 AWSAGMTYNTANLS
+116 AWSADLTYNTADKTATSLNSTLTTTAGRGS
-130 ITTLGAQQKTST
+130 IG
-142 KSSGTFETKTF
+142 TKTGDF
-153 DITDAFA
+153 IITDAF
-160 EDEDK
+160 K
-165 IVTIVVYETAAAGG
+165 SSKKVTLLIWDTAAGG
-179 YLKNPS
+179 GTVSGVS
-185 ATVTYTTGSVS
+185 ASITYTTETTSS
-196 NYYIVRE
+196 YYVVRE
-203 LDSETQIDTIT
+203 LDANTQIDTIT
-214 YKSAIVGTDVSASET
+214 YIGTIVGTDVSASET

-283 LSVGTSYVGDA
+283 LSGGTSYVGDA

-353 QGFEEVKTGNLSI
+353 QGFEEVKTGNLPI

-402 KSDLNFTVGDNA
+402 QSDLNFTVGGNA
-414 YTASSSGNLS
+414 YTASSSSNLS

-481 GEVED
+481 GEAED

-494 YISVNTNADK
+494 YISVNTNADE

-591 SDITALST
+591 SDIKALGT
-599 YAVTGGSIDLLSGS
+599 YEVTGGSIDLLSGS
-613 LETKNNLYGQK
+613 LEEKNFYGQK
-624 SGSAITAQVNMERK
+624 SGDAITAQVNMERK

-677 DNNRDNKYTVEYIV
+677 GNNKDNKYTVEYIV

-706 KRITAADNLYLT
+706 KKITAADNLYLT

-733 VQPVGKNVKKY
+733 VQPVGKNVKTY

-757 EPTYQWYVNG
+757 EPTYQWYVDG
-767 EPVDYDSEFGIYIG
+767 EPVDYDSELGIYIG

-792 TNSEGSTN
+792 TNSEGSTK
-800 SEVIE
+800 SEEIE

-810 DIMVIG
+810 DITVNG
-816 NRFVVSTDVEVA
+816 NSFVVSPDMEVA
-828 DGLSFIAENGKV
+828 DGLSFISENGEV
-840 ILLENGNFSVQRADS
+840 TLLENANFSVQRADS

-869 VNPTVNVNDNI
+869 VNPTVNVNDNT
-880 ATGVCY
+880 ATGVGY
-886 GVEPFKNGVFTF
+886 GVVPLKNGVFTF
-898 VGKFNAGKEI
+898 VGKFNAGKAI

-966 GYIIYAT
+966 GYIIYAS
-973 GSKIGMYGFY
+973 GSKIGMYGFD